1 MFCCLDSKKILSSAI
16 DPSPAFQ
23 SKKFDALKTR
33 YPKRVEILKVIDSL
47 KKIKEAPN
55 QLLDN
60 VPSNK

>member
-23 SKKFDALKTR
+23 SKVEPLNTR